1 MKKISMVINADD
13 RLGHISPEIY
23 GHFSE
28 HLGRCIYNG
37 IYVGENSPIPNTDG
51 IRNDIIEALRNI
63 KAPVFRWPGGCF
75 AEEYHWQ
82 DGIGEKSLR
91 RKIVNT
97 NWGGVTEDNSFGTHE
112 FMRFCELVGCKPYI
126 NGNVGSGSVREL
138 SEWIEYM
145 TSDAES
151 PLTEQRK
158 KNGRAEPWKLEYLGI
173 GNENWGCGGNMRPEY
188 YADVYKRYQTFCRNY
203 SGNRL
208 YRIACGSSSSDYNW
222 TEVMMKNLDSNNVD
236 AIDLH
241 YYTMPVWPE
250 MESATDF
257 DDELYYKTIAAAN
270 FSDELITRHSEIMNR
285 YDPEKKI
292 GLVIGEWGC
301 WHKVEEGTNP
311 GIFISAEYNA

>member
-97 NWGGVTEDNSFGTHE
+97 NWGAEIFRRYRPAISHFVFVFIHT
-112 FMRFCELVGCKPYI
+112 PP
-126 NGNVGSGSVREL
+126 SG
-138 SEWIEYM
+138 I
-145 TSDAES
+145 
-151 PLTEQRK
+151 
-158 KNGRAEPWKLEYLGI
+158 
-173 GNENWGCGGNMRPEY
+173 
-188 YADVYKRYQTFCRNY
+188 
-203 SGNRL
+203 
-208 YRIACGSSSSDYNW
+208 
-222 TEVMMKNLDSNNVD
+222 
-236 AIDLH
+236 
-241 YYTMPVWPE
+241 
-250 MESATDF
+250 
-257 DDELYYKTIAAAN
+257 
-270 FSDELITRHSEIMNR
+270 
-285 YDPEKKI
+285 
-292 GLVIGEWGC
+292 
-301 WHKVEEGTNP
+301 
-311 GIFISAEYNA
+311 